1 VDLQKFNPVVSKP
14 EEVVE
19 VGRAAGEVTGISSHN
34 DDVGFVS
41 HDRQRLDVIGI
52 AALRFHQP
60 GFNGVVP
67 LMRPA
72 FIEDD
77 SYFGKGVPRRRRRGP
92 VTRPKKMATQFGS
105 EMFMSEPLMANWGI
119 Q

>member
-1 VDLQKFNPVVSKP
+1 MYSCLRYLHARRPFSIGGPCRRS
-14 EEVVE
+14 E
-19 VGRAAGEVTGISSHN
+19 GRWTPT
-34 DDVGFVS
+34 
-41 HDRQRLDVIGI
+41 L

-92 VTRPKKMATQFGS
+92 VTHPKKMATQFGS
-105 EMFMSEPLMANWGI
+105 EMFMSEPLMANYGI